1 MCNSEKGLQEPSQ
14 KSPRIA
20 FVLKFYHIHTK
31 YLLIFTYTHPQ
42 NALMIFDTRYY
53 TWDFEC
59 CISIKTFS
67 KVFVVPKEHPNIP
80 LTVHPTSLCQLSARY
95 LPVEYKKSPSLY
107 QIQRKNS
114 LQGSYR
120 YYKKSRTFPFS
131 IFKHWFG
138 GGFQG
143 LQLGQ
148 WFICLLALPQNK

>member
-80 LTVHPTSLCQLSARY
+80 LTVHPTPLCQLSARY
-95 LPVEYKKSPSLY
+95 LPVEYKKAHLY
-107 QIQRKNS
+107 IRYSVKIHFRVRTDTIRN
-114 LQGSYR
+114 QGL
-120 YYKKSRTFPFS
+120 FHFQFS
-131 IFKHWFG
+131 NTGLG